1 MSFIEAQR
9 AFVERL
15 DRHRGILQKVSTAYC
30 RDAASRGDLR
40 QEIVVQ
46 LWRSYGRFDE
56 GGRFSTWMYGIAL
69 NTAISFARSR
79 NRKDA
84 RVALAEPAILER
96 IPDSTGEPQDERIQC
111 SAARAED
118 LRWPR
123 ACDEG
128 AARRSACD
136 AARGPAV

>member
-30 RDAASRGDLR
+30 RDAASREDLR

-96 IPDSTGEPQDERIQC
+96 IPDSRASGRAYPMQRGAGRRFAM
-111 SAARAED
+111 AASVRRRGRATF
-118 LRWPR
+118 
-123 ACDEG
+123 G
-128 AARRSACD
+128 M
-136 AARGPAV
+136 